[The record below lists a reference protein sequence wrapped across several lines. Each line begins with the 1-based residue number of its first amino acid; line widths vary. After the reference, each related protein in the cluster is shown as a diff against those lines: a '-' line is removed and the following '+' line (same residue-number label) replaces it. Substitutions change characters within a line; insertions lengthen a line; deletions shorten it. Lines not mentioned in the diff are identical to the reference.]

1 MEAWFITSVPEGGA
15 SADDFGLLSDGGGHI
30 ETPEESVMFDTFLPE
45 IFAVIPLVK
54 VELNNVLV
62 VTLQNCELNFWK
74 TFTFQEHSMKE

>member
-15 SADDFGLLSDGGGHI
+15 SADDFGLLSDGGGDI
-30 ETPEESVMFDTFLPE
+30 KTPEESVMFDTFLPE

-74 TFTFQEHSMKE
+74 TFSFQEH